1 MRSGPAPGF
10 AFPADL
16 NPHPLNGTRPVS
28 ADSSATPTTAAV
40 APVPERAAAAILGS
54 MIALILVLM
63 GILVQ
68 TTWVNPASASD
79 VAPAEAADY
88 AQR

>member
-1 MRSGPAPGF
+1 VSS
-10 AFPADL
+10 D
-16 NPHPLNGTRPVS
+16 TRATS
-28 ADSSATPTTAAV
+28 TPTAI

-63 GILVQ
+63 AILVQ
-68 TTWVNPASASD
+68 TTWVDPASAAD
-79 VAPAEAADY
+79 VPPVETAGY

>member
-1 MRSGPAPGF
+1 
-10 AFPADL
+10 
-16 NPHPLNGTRPVS
+16 VS
-28 ADSSATPTTAAV
+28 ADSSATQTPAAAI

-63 GILVQ
+63 AVLVQ
-68 TTWVNPASASD
+68 TTWVDPASASD
-79 VAPAEAADY
+79 IPPVETAGY